1 MHLRIRFVLAVL
13 FAFSVGLA
21 AQETSLQSL
30 TANNT
35 SAVEGSNN
43 GNAQPASVSKLP
55 IRSLLYPGASTKI
68 FVRLMLW
75 WGDAKHVNIG
85 YRSDDRKQVENQVAD
100 MQSRGIDGA
109 IIAWYGP
116 GDSPRNRAMTSLL
129 RTAEQRGFLVAV
141 SVDTG
146 AVQDCIKHGCD
157 ETAEVASLINY
168 VVQNYASSSAY
179 WRWKGRPV
187 VTFFGMEK
195 HDIDWGRVRHSVHG
209 EPLFIFRNSGGF
221 AAPESDGAFAW
232 IAAETVKP
240 SDPIAQEYLER
251 FYQKAKQ
258 SGGKLTIGSVYKGFD
273 DSMASWGKGKHL
285 DQRCGQTWLD
295 TFAVINQNF
304 SQSHQLD
311 ALIIP
316 TWNDYEEGTS
326 IEPGI
331 ASCVRLD
338 LRANGHKLHW
348 NVNGPTETI
357 DHFNVYSI
365 ASNGL
370 ARLLTQLPVRSKDYD
385 IGDAAGAFMVEA
397 VGRPS
402 IQNVFARVSV
412 GRRS

>member
-1 MHLRIRFVLAVL
+1 MHLRNSLWTVLL
-13 FAFSVGLA
+13 LA
-21 AQETSLQSL
+21 ICVAMVAQDIPLSTLTS
-30 TANNT
+30 NNT
-35 SAVEGSNN
+35 SSVQGSAN
-43 GNAQPASVSKLP
+43 GNAAPGSVSKLP
-55 IRSLLYPGASTKI
+55 IRSLLYPGSTTKI

-75 WGDAKHVNIG
+75 WGDSKHVKIG
-85 YRSDDRKQVENQVAD
+85 YRSDDQRQIASQVSD

-146 AVQDCIKHGCD
+146 AVQDCIKRGCD
-157 ETAEVASLINY
+157 ETAEVGSLINY

-195 HDIDWGRVRHSVHG
+195 HDIDWARVRNSVRG

-232 IAAETVKP
+232 VAAETVKA

-258 SGGKLTIGSVYKGFD
+258 SGGKLTIGAAYKGFD

-295 TFAVINQNF
+295 TFAIINQNY
-304 SQSHQLD
+304 SQRHQLD
-311 ALIIP
+311 AVIIP
-316 TWNDYEEGTS
+316 TWNDYEEGTA

-331 ASCVRLD
+331 ASCVQ
-338 LRANGHKLHW
+338 LRAEATGSKIRW
-348 NVNGPTETI
+348 TVSGPEETI
-357 DHFNVYSI
+357 DHFEIYSVG
-365 ASNGL
+365 ANQQ
-370 ARLLTQLPVRSKDYD
+370 ARLLTQLPVRVHDFETR
-385 IGDAAGAFMVEA
+385 GARGAFMIEA
-397 VGRPS
+397 AGRPS
-402 IQNVFARVSV
+402 IQNVFAEVTVNARP
-412 GRRS
+412 

>member
-1 MHLRIRFVLAVL
+1 MHVRIRIALAML
-13 FAFSVGLA
+13 IAFSCCLI
-21 AQETSLQSL
+21 AQESSVQSL

-35 SAVEGSNN
+35 SAVQGSDN
-43 GNAQPASVSKLP
+43 GNAKPASVSKLP
-55 IRSLLYPGASTKI
+55 IRSMLYPGATTKI

-75 WGDAKHVNIG
+75 WGDAKHVNMG
-85 YRSDDRKQVENQVAD
+85 YRSDDRRQVESQVAD

-195 HDIDWGRVRHSVHG
+195 HQIDWGRVRSSVRG

-221 AAPESDGAFAW
+221 SAPESDGAFAW

-258 SGGKLTIGSVYKGFD
+258 VGGKLTIGSAYKGFD

-295 TFAVINQNF
+295 TFAIINQTF
-304 SQSHQLD
+304 SQNRQLD

-316 TWNDYEEGTS
+316 TWNDYEEGTA

-331 ASCVRLD
+331 ASCVQLD
-338 LRANGHKLHW
+338 LRADGHKLHW
-348 NVNGPTETI
+348 NVKGPTETI

-365 ASNGL
+365 APNGS

-385 IGDAAGAFMVEA
+385 IGDSGGAFMVEA

-402 IQNVFARVSV
+402 IQNVFARASIE
-412 GRRS
+412 RHS